1 VPQDLVYD
9 GANIRVA
16 KHKHH
21 TVTKLGASSGAV
33 LGTFATGPS
42 PDGVLFDGVNI
53 WAANSGSNTISK
65 F

>member
-9 GANIRVA
+9 GANIWVA
-16 KHKHH
+16 NTSSN
-21 TVTKLGASSGAV
+21 TVTKLAASSGTV